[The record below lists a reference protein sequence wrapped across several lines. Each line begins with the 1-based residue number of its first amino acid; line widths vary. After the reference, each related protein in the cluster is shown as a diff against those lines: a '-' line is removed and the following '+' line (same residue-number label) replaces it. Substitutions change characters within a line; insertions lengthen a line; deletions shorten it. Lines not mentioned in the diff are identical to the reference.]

1 MVRFVMIFKQN
12 KKLAEVFNHVK
23 NEMQLFHNYE
33 SLTEDYLTND
43 ENIKA
48 LIVGHTHD
56 PIFREY
62 EDGSIF
68 INTGT
73 WTKMYN
79 LDFGKNFHGAK
90 LTFAKIDIKEK
101 DNVREGEKVGRF
113 DHLNISLNQWQGR
126 SDLPFREVR

>member
-1 MVRFVMIFKQN
+1 MFRD
-12 KKLAEVFNHVK
+12 
-23 NEMQLFHNYE
+23 YE
-33 SLTEDYLTND
+33 ALTEEYVTSDD
-43 ENIKA
+43 SIKA

-79 LDFGKNFHGAK
+79 LDFGKNFYGAR
-90 LTFAKIDIKEK
+90 LTFAKVD
-101 DNVREGEKVGRF
+101 VREILEASEDVGKSKF
-113 DHLNISLNQWQGR
+113 DHLEISLNEWRGR
-126 SDLPFREVR
+126 SDLPFKEFR